1 MADKILI
8 DYELIALNKAIV
20 KYLDNHNDIQ
30 KIGLEFHYKGNF
42 KGGKRKPNFRKIFKR
57 L

>member
-1 MADKILI
+1 MADKIPI
-8 DYELIALNKAIV
+8 DYELVTLNKAIV

-30 KIGLEFHYKGNF
+30 KIVLEFHYRGNF
-42 KGGKRKPNFRKIFKR
+42 KGGKRKLNFRKTTKR